1 MFRSTLL
8 AVSLALSSAAMADV
22 VSSTA
27 PVIDAEP
34 EPATR
39 LHANAVRRTGAVSVD
54 GVLDEAV
61 WQSAPRQSRFTQRM
75 PKDGAKAAFETS
87 FAVLYDDDAVY
98 VGVWADDPEPQK
110 IGRVL
115 ARRDVELPSMDI
127 IAIAIDSYHDRRT
140 AYVFQLNA
148 AGVQRDMM
156 VFDDSQ
162 MDDRWDAVW
171 TGEAAIHGTGW
182 CAEFRIPLNQLRYPR
197 ADKQEWGFQVVRIVS
212 RTQEQTAWSPWPR
225 SSDQVVS
232 KFGVLDGIGALPTK
246 RRLEL
251 LPYVTGGFEAMP
263 VDAGD
268 PLNDGF
274 AERGNVGLDVK
285 YGLGPAF
292 TLSATINPDFGQVE
306 ADPSQVNLSGNE
318 LFFAERRPFFLE
330 GVDLFK
336 LQIGN
341 SDGSP
346 EGAFYSRRIGAGPSV
361 IPDGD
366 HVDAPTATTIYG
378 AAKVS
383 GKTRGGWSLG
393 ILDAVT
399 AEESATVQTGD
410 VREHPVVA
418 PLTNYMIG
426 RVKRDL
432 RGGRTSLG
440 VSATSVHR
448 ALDDT
453 GLEALFHDQ
462 AYTAGAQ
469 IAHRWDK
476 NAWQLDL
483 RLLGSYVHGTEDAIA
498 RTQLSQRHLYQ
509 RPDARSYHF
518 DPSRTSLGGAG
529 ATWKVGR
536 FGDTKHWR
544 FFFGGDLRTS
554 GLELND
560 AGFQLSSDRAIPFL
574 WGQYHDEDPGKSVL
588 NYQLNSDV
596 FLVADEISGDPRMTD
611 LGVEC
616 NANAQLANYW
626 SVGAGCN
633 INRSRWQ
640 PGALRGGPS
649 LRVDP
654 YANGWVFVQSDARKP
669 VYVGINGWAGRN
681 WNSDSI
687 DGGFDVGINVQART
701 NIDVFLGPSW
711 NMNSNSM
718 QYVEEAMDT
727 TGQPHYVTARI
738 RQETVAMTARVNWTF
753 SPKLTLQAYAQ
764 PFVATGR
771 YSDFKDVVRPAADR
785 FEDRFDLLNVM
796 LAEDGRYVATA
807 GGSTFSFG
815 RPDFNF
821 RQLRSTVVLRWE
833 YRPGSNI
840 FAIWSHGRTSVSDD
854 GRYDPQRDFAAL
866 GDAAGENIVMVKAN
880 YWIGL

>member
-1 MFRSTLL
+1 MVRSTLL
-8 AVSLALSSAAMADV
+8 AVSLALSSSIAVADIA
-22 VSSTA
+22 SSV
-27 PVIDAEP
+27 PVID
-34 EPATR
+34 
-39 LHANAVRRTGAVSVD
+39 LHARAIRRSGAVAVD
-54 GVLDEAV
+54 GTLDEAA
-61 WQSAPRQSRFTQRM
+61 WQTAPKQSGFTQRT
-75 PKDGAKAAFETS
+75 PKDGAKAAFDTS
-87 FAVLYDDDAVY
+87 FAVLYDDDALY
-98 VGVWADDPEPQK
+98 VGVWATDPDPSK

-115 ARRDVELPSMDI
+115 ARRDVELPSMDV

-148 AGVQRDMM
+148 ASVQRDMV
-156 VFDDSQ
+156 VFDDVQS
-162 MDDRWDAVW
+162 DDTWDAVW
-171 TGEAAIHGTGW
+171 TGEAAIHATGW

-232 KFGVLDGIGALPTK
+232 RFGVLDGIGALPPK

-263 VDAGD
+263 VDSAD

-274 AERGNVGLDVK
+274 AGRGNLGLDVK

-292 TLSATINPDFGQVE
+292 TLSATLNPDFGQVE

-346 EGAFYSRRIGAGPSV
+346 EGAFYSRRIGAGPTV
-361 IPDGD
+361 VPDGD
-366 HVDAPTATTIYG
+366 YLDAPTATTIYS

-383 GKTRGGWSLG
+383 GKTRGWSLG

-399 AEESATVQTGD
+399 AEETATVQIGD
-410 VREHPVVA
+410 VRQEPVVA
-418 PLTNYMIG
+418 PLTNYMVG
-426 RVKRDL
+426 RLKRDL
-432 RGGRTSLG
+432 RGGRTSVGL
-440 VSATSVHR
+440 SATAVHR
-448 ALDDT
+448 ALDGT
-453 GLEALFHDQ
+453 GLGTVLHDQ

-469 IAHRWDK
+469 VAHRWDK

-483 RLLGSYVHGTEDAIA
+483 RLLGSYVHGSEDAIA
-498 RTQLSQRHLYQ
+498 RTQRSQRHLYQ

-518 DPSRTSLGGAG
+518 DDTRTSLTGGS

-536 FGDTKHWR
+536 MGDTKHWR
-544 FFFGGDLRTS
+544 FFFGGDVRTS

-560 AGFQLSSDRAIPFL
+560 AGFQLSSDRAIPFI

-588 NYQLNSDV
+588 NYQINSDV
-596 FLVADEISGDPRMTD
+596 FIVADEISSDPRMTD
-611 LGVEC
+611 LGLEC

-626 SVGAGCN
+626 QLGAGCN
-633 INRSRWQ
+633 INRARWQ

-654 YANGWVFVQSDARKP
+654 YANGWVSVQSDARKP
-669 VYVGINGWAGRN
+669 VYVSFNGWAGRN

-687 DGGFDVGINVQART
+687 DGGFDIGLNVQARA
-701 NIDVFLGPSW
+701 NIDVFVGPSW
-711 NMNSNSM
+711 NMNSGSM
-718 QYVEEAMDT
+718 QYVETAMDT
-727 TGQPHYVTARI
+727 LGQPHYVTARI

-753 SPKLTLQAYAQ
+753 SPRLTLQAYAQ
-764 PFVATGR
+764 PFIATGR
-771 YSDFKDVVRPAADR
+771 YSDFKDVVRPAAAQ
-785 FEDRFDLLNVM
+785 FEDRFERLDIA
-796 LAEDGRYVATA
+796 LAADGRYVASSGDA
-807 GGSTFSFG
+807 MFSFDK
-815 RPDFNF
+815 PDFNF

-840 FAIWSHGRTSVSDD
+840 FAIWSHGRTSVADD
-854 GRYDPQRDFAAL
+854 GRYDPQRDLGAL
-866 GDAAGENIVMVKAN
+866 GDAEGENIVMVKAN
-880 YWIGL
+880 YWIGF